1 MLGYSK
7 PILNDFEITNIWTSN
22 WLASWSALNIYAEML
37 IKINLLAYWLN
48 GLAYKQLAYGADLS
62 TTLGAR
68 WVVVR

>member
-1 MLGYSK
+1 
-7 PILNDFEITNIWTSN
+7 
-22 WLASWSALNIYAEML
+22 ML

-68 WVVVR
+68 